1 MALDRINTNGLV
13 PAAIVPPDGSITSA
27 KIADGA
33 VVVADIADGS
43 ITSAKIATDA
53 VTSAKLAT
61 DAVTTAKLAADAV
74 TATKLADNSVVTA
87 NIASGIDLSSKAL
100 VLPAGIALQTLT
112 QEKPTSVSYS
122 SGSHKVMEIA
132 LTTKKANSIIKIDLH
147 FCDCKPNVSNRDSH
161 NRAYQFG
168 YKTGSASS
176 SAGNYTGR
184 GGRVGGSSN
193 SDNLGMQGSHADG
206 NSPLEQSDVVSGGGV
221 GGEWGNWGS
230 DYEVNQHSFSFE
242 FSPSVAA
249 GTTLQ
254 LSFWLKCQATMVFS
268 GCHYFLDASNSYNG
282 ATSSM
287 HATEISV

>member
-43 ITSAKIATDA
+43 ITSAKI
-53 VTSAKLAT
+53 AT

-112 QEKPTSVSYS
+112 QEKPSSVSYS
-122 SGSHKVMEIA
+122 AGVHKVMEIA

-161 NRAYQFG
+161 NRSYQFG
-168 YKTGSASS
+168 YKTSSASS
-176 SAGNYTGR
+176 TVGDYTGR

-193 SDNLGMQGSHADG
+193 SDHLGMQGSHADG
-206 NSPLEQSDVVSGGGV
+206 NSPLEQSDVVSGGGI
-221 GGEWGNWGS
+221 GGEWGSWGS

-254 LSFWLKCQATMVFS
+254 LAFWLKNQNTMVFS
-268 GCHYFLDASNSYNG
+268 GCHYFLDAASSYNG